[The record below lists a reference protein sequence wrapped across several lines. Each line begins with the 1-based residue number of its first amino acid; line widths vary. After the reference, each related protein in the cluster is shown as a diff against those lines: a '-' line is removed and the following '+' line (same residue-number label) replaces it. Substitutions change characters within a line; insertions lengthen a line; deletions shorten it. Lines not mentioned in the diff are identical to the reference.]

1 MTRDELRREPGYI
14 EAHKKIESYKKG
26 FEFTVYYNEMP
37 AAKRRAMEYLLD
49 DCEKEGL
56 IESIAIGV
64 SLELER
70 TDETFVRL

>member
-1 MTRDELRREPGYI
+1 MTREELRNEPGYI
-14 EAHKKIESYKKG
+14 EAHQKIENYPKG
-26 FEFTVYYNEMP
+26 FEFTVNYHEMP
-37 AAKRRAMEYLLD
+37 TPKRRAMEYLLA

-56 IESIAIGV
+56 IESQAIGI

>member
-26 FEFTVYYNEMP
+26 FKFTVYYNEMP
-37 AAKRRAMEYLLD
+37 APKRKAMEYLLS

-56 IESIAIGV
+56 IESISIGV
-64 SLELER
+64 ALNGER
-70 TDETFVRL
+70 VDETFVKL